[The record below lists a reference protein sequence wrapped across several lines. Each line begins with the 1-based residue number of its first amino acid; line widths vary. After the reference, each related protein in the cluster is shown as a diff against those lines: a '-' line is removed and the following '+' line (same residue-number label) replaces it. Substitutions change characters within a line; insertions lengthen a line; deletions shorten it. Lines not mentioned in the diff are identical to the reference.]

1 MFELAAGTK
10 QGRPR
15 DTGGLLGTGAGL
27 DDVPGSGQG
36 NEPGTEAPGST
47 GLLGGSLFSD
57 FLFALLPPQPF
68 RYQQNPKYSSAG
80 VLLLQAVI

>member
-10 QGRPR
+10 QERPR
-15 DTGGLLGTGAGL
+15 DTGGSLGTGVGL

-47 GLLGGSLFSD
+47 GLLGGEPVLRFP
-57 FLFALLPPQPF
+57 FALLPPQPF